1 MTKVAFLALRLAGII
16 GWAVRDDATSR
27 PTAVDLKKPTAL
39 LTSEQFKQKLRD
51 NAPLRARLEPQY
63 PDTWRQLAVQA
74 RGKLNTC
81 VVTELQPAC
90 CGPTAAEHFWRN
102 PMIDLY
108 AAGTSN
114 GMRARIALEECG
126 LPYKLNF
133 IDLAKGEN
141 RTPQFLAMNPNGQ
154 IPVIVDHEG
163 PGGKPVTLSQSTA
176 ILLYCAEKSGK
187 FLPKDPATRPA
198 MLQALM
204 SASTD
209 VTPIFGALTATVRA
223 KEPHPPTVQIFKD
236 RLRSFFK
243 VWDGQLAKTK
253 YAAGGEITVA
263 DLSLLAGWLRT
274 KGAQPELV
282 EGMPNLTRWGEELSA
297 RPAVQRAL
305 KF

>member
-1 MTKVAFLALRLAGII
+1 
-16 GWAVRDDATSR
+16 
-27 PTAVDLKKPTAL
+27 
-39 LTSEQFKQKLRD
+39 
-51 NAPLRARLEPQY
+51 
-63 PDTWRQLAVQA
+63 
-74 RGKLNTC
+74 
-81 VVTELQPAC
+81 
-90 CGPTAAEHFWRN
+90 
-102 PMIDLY
+102 MIDLY

-176 ILLYCAEKSGK
+176 ILLYCAEKAGK

-209 VTPIFGALTATVRA
+209 VTPIFGALVAASRT

-236 RLRSFFK
+236 RLRSFFR
-243 VWDGQLAKTK
+243 VWDDQLGKMK

-297 RPAVQRAL
+297 RPAVQRAM